1 MTSTTALTAMSKP
14 LNLNVDGECLKMNG
28 NQTFIAG
35 YNSTDGTRD
44 WTLGSV
50 SSTNKKLIFNNDKND
65 STTILTGKNASNLK
79 GRNDLNLHANGILLY
94 RGWVDAGNTQ
104 EYSGGI
110 GQLNPSLSTF
120 FIAGN
125 GTNSIYIDP
134 GLGAITLN
142 SNTIWV
148 SGQTPAGN
156 GRYSNINML
165 NFAGNSWETQSS
177 AFTET
182 IKQQITTNTSDIA
195 TLKTRVDTLS
205 TFGIIRGYLSALQF
219 CGYTTPFT
227 ASTTYPLNATLVN
240 LGLFSYYSGY
250 TTFFNNV
257 GACILTNCYINIKFE
272 CKFICLNTGVRKLKS
287 RLRQYNGGTSTYYSY
302 WAGVDFN
309 YNVVD
314 HNELYHTVEMKFNVS
329 EGTLFYLETESF
341 WTTSGDGASTS
352 IEGKITMTRE
362 LY

>member
-1 MTSTTALTAMSKP
+1 M
-14 LNLNVDGECLKMNG
+14 
-28 NQTFIAG
+28 
-35 YNSTDGTRD
+35 
-44 WTLGSV
+44 
-50 SSTNKKLIFNNDKND
+50 
-65 STTILTGKNASNLK
+65 
-79 GRNDLNLHANGILLY
+79 
-94 RGWVDAGNTQ
+94 GWVEGSNTT

-125 GTNSIYIDP
+125 GTNSIYLDP

-148 SGQTPAGN
+148 SGQVAAGN

-165 NFAGNSWETQSS
+165 NAAGNAWETQSS

-182 IKQQITTNTSDIA
+182 LKQQLTTNTSDIA

-219 CGYTTPFT
+219 CGYTTPFV
-227 ASTTYPLNATLVN
+227 ASTTYPFNSTLVN
-240 LGLFSYYSGY
+240 LGLYTYNGGY
-250 TTFFNNV
+250 TSFFNNV

-272 CKFICLNTGVRKLKS
+272 CKFVCLNTGVRKLKS
-287 RLRQYNGGTSTYYSY
+287 RLRQYNGATSTYYSY

-309 YNVVD
+309 FNIVN
-314 HNELYHTVEMKFNVS
+314 HNELYHTVEMKFNVA
-329 EGTLFYLETESF
+329 EGSLFYLETESF
-341 WTTSGDGASTS
+341 WTTSGDGALTS
-352 IEGKITMTRE
+352 IEGKVTMTRE